1 MNLNDK
7 NKFIIQDL
15 DLTHILVSPDSVESI
30 KVEIDKEVSGFVY
43 SSLTPV
49 YILINTIVRKE
60 YVPNYRIDIQSYL

>member
-15 DLTHILVSPDSVESI
+15 DLKHILVSPDSVESI

-43 SSLTPV
+43 NNVTPV

-60 YVPNYRIDIQSYL
+60 YVPNYRINI